1 MIFRVPFI
9 CKFKPGIPGIP
20 VREDDYD
27 DHYDEDPY
35 HEADLEEEEEMYGL
49 KVQLLSEDD
58 DEKRA
63 TLLETRSDSTTVF
76 NISAV
81 LMIWHFIFSLATGRC
96 GGHNLCQQP
105 H

>member
-35 HEADLEEEEEMYGL
+35 HEPDLEEEEEMYGL

-76 NISAV
+76 RHDTI
-81 LMIWHFIFSLATGRC
+81 LT
-96 GGHNLCQQP
+96 P
-105 H
+105 HPILYLSCFRPLWGTQSM

>member
-1 MIFRVPFI
+1 M
-9 CKFKPGIPGIP
+9 
-20 VREDDYD
+20 REDDYD

-35 HEADLEEEEEMYGL
+35 HEPDLEEEEEMYGL

-76 NISAV
+76 RQDTV
-81 LMIWHFIFSLATGRC
+81 LTSHPILYLSCFRPLWGTQSM
-96 GGHNLCQQP
+96 
-105 H
+105 

>member
-35 HEADLEEEEEMYGL
+35 HEPDLEEEEEMYGL

-76 NISAV
+76 KHLS
-81 LMIWHFIFSLATGRC
+81 IWHLIISLATGRC
-96 GGHNLCQQP
+96 GGHTLCQQP

>member
-1 MIFRVPFI
+1 MTNFRVPFI

-20 VREDDYD
+20 VREDDYE

-35 HEADLEEEEEMYGL
+35 HEPDLEEEEEMYGL

-76 NISAV
+76 RDIK
-81 LMIWHFIFSLATGRC
+81 LHKYLTLFSPARPPLGTKST
-96 GGHNLCQQP
+96 
-105 H
+105 

>member
-1 MIFRVPFI
+1 M
-9 CKFKPGIPGIP
+9 
-20 VREDDYD
+20 REDDYD

-35 HEADLEEEEEMYGL
+35 HEPDLEEEEEMYGL

-63 TLLETRSDSTTVF
+63 TLLETRSDSTTVL
-76 NISAV
+76 NISV
-81 LMIWHFIFSLATGRC
+81 LMIWHLIFSLASGRC
-96 GGHNLCQQP
+96 WGHSLCQQP